1 MIIVDTNI
9 VSEFMGTP
17 PTPSVKAWLNA
28 QQPSDLYLTTITIA
42 EIHFGLA
49 VLAEGQRKQRIQRQ
63 FSELLALVFAA
74 RVLPFNSAT
83 AQRYGVIRAARRAAG
98 IPISP
103 LNTQIAAIANE
114 HHARLATRN
123 TKDFTDC
130 GLTLINPFD
139 FFVE

>member
-17 PTPSVKAWLNA
+17 PTASVKAWLNA

-49 VLAEGQRKQRIQRQ
+49 VLAQGERKQRMQRQ
-63 FSELLALVFAA
+63 FAELLALVFAA
-74 RVLPFNSAT
+74 RVLTFDSAA
-83 AQRYGVIRAARRAAG
+83 AQRYGMIRAARRAAG
-98 IPISP
+98 KPISP
-103 LNTQIAAIANE
+103 LDTQIAAIADE

-139 FFVE
+139 FFVS